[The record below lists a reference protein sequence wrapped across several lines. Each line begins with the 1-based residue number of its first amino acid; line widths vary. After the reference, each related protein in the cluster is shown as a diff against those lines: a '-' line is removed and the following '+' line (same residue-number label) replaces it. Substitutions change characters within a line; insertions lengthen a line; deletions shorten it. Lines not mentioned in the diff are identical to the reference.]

1 MNHRIS
7 GRTGRRDRMN
17 LPLHDTR
24 EASSPRLTVTNE
36 PIEHLKLDAN
46 NPRLHSRTQIK
57 QIARSIESFGF
68 NVPVLVD
75 AELNVVAGHGRL
87 LACRHL
93 GWREVPTIRLEH
105 LDAAQRRAFA
115 IADNRLNET
124 STWDDK
130 LLAQQL
136 KDLSVLDLDFSL
148 ETTGFDMGEIDLRI
162 ESLNVSD
169 EIATEPVETLVKGPA
184 VSQAGDLWLLGNHR
198 VLCGSAVEPL
208 DLAALMGH
216 DKAAIVFTD
225 PPYNVPINGH
235 VSTRSGQHREFA
247 MASGEMDSAG
257 FEQFLAGVFK
267 LLLQHASP
275 ASLHYVC
282 MDWRHVGEIV
292 AAGRDVYRELLN
304 ICVWTKPNAGMG
316 SLYRSQ
322 HELVFVFQGDDG
334 PICNNVQLGR
344 FGRNRSNVWAYA
356 GQPAFG
362 RAGEEGRLGD
372 LHPTVKPVAMVAD
385 AILDSSRRGDI
396 VLDPFLGSGTTL
408 MAAERTGRAC
418 YGLEIDQLYVD
429 LIVRRWQAHTGGIAL
444 HAARTIPFDA
454 LASSTSQADVSSG
467 AGTDVAAARHGS
479 PKPQRRRAS
488 RGR

>member
-1 MNHRIS
+1 MNPSLHKTS
-7 GRTGRRDRMN
+7 KA
-17 LPLHDTR
+17 PL
-24 EASSPRLTVTNE
+24 PRLAITNE

-57 QIARSIESFGF
+57 QIARSIESFGY

-93 GWREVPTIRLEH
+93 GWSEVPTIRLEH
-105 LDAAQRRAFA
+105 LDVAQRRAFM

-124 STWDDK
+124 SSWDNR

-136 KDLSVLDLDFSL
+136 KELSVLDLDFAL

-162 ESLNVSD
+162 ESLNAI
-169 EIATEPVETLVKGPA
+169 EEAAAEPAERLPEGPP
-184 VSQAGDLWLLGNHR
+184 VSQAGDLWLLGSHR
-198 VLCGSAVEPL
+198 VLCGSAVEPF

-216 DKAAIVFTD
+216 DKAAIVFAD

-235 VSTRSGQHREFA
+235 VSTRPGRHREFA
-247 MASGEMDSAG
+247 MAAGEMDRAG
-257 FEQFLAGVFK
+257 FERFLAGVFK
-267 LLLQHASP
+267 LLRQHASLG
-275 ASLHYVC
+275 SLHYVC
-282 MDWRHVGEIV
+282 MDWRHAGEII
-292 AAGRDVYRELLN
+292 AAGREVYRELLN

-322 HELVFVFQGDDG
+322 HELVFVFQGGDA
-334 PICNNVQLGR
+334 PFCNNVQLGR
-344 FGRNRSNVWAYA
+344 FGRNRTNVWAYA

-362 RAGEEGRLGD
+362 RAGEEGRLAD
-372 LHPTVKPVAMVAD
+372 LHPTVKPIAMVAD

-418 YGLEIDQLYVD
+418 YGLEIDPLYVD
-429 LIVRRWQAHTGGIAL
+429 LIVRRWQAYTGGVAL

-454 LASSTSQADVSSG
+454 MASSASQTSPSPPVGAEGAD
-467 AGTDVAAARHGS
+467 HKS
-479 PKPQRRRAS
+479 PKRQRRRAG
-488 RGR
+488 RGG